1 MTSRRTPLA
10 LGALLTLAAGCSK
23 PAPAAKP
30 PAAVTVAT
38 VERREAPYVV
48 VANGVVEPMRTVAVQ
63 SQVTG
68 VLTAVHFAEG
78 DEVRAGQPLFTIDP
92 RPYAAALRQ
101 ARAVLARDEAQAES
115 ARREA
120 ERFAALVQKDYVT
133 RSQADQSAANA
144 AALRAMLE
152 ADRAAVEA
160 ARLDLENASIRAPV
174 SGKTGGLLVREGN
187 LVRPGTGAPL
197 VVINQIRPTL
207 VRFSVSER
215 DFPVVQRYAA
225 DTALSVSV
233 VPARADAAPAAAP
246 VTGTLS
252 FVDNGIDTTTGT
264 VTLKARFEN
273 AARSLWPGQFVQV
286 SLRLFVQPDAV
297 LVPGEAVQT
306 GQEGTFVFVVD
317 DKSKA
322 LMRPVTAGRPV
333 GRHVLIEKGLKGGER
348 VVVDGQA
355 RIAPGAT
362 VEVRAAP
369 AAPATPAAAPA
380 VATRPEATP

>member
-1 MTSRRTPLA
+1 MTSRRLPLA
-10 LGALLTLAAGCSK
+10 LAALPAALLAAAGCSK

-30 PAAVTVAT
+30 PAAVLVAT
-38 VERREAPYVV
+38 AERHAAPYVV
-48 VANGVVEPMRTVAVQ
+48 VANGVVEPMRSVAVQ

-68 VLTAVHFAEG
+68 VLTGVHFAEG

-133 RSQADQSAANA
+133 RSQADQAAANA
-144 AALRAMLE
+144 AALRAVLE
-152 ADRAAVEA
+152 ADRAAVQA
-160 ARLDLENASIRAPV
+160 AQLDLDNASIRAPV
-174 SGKTGGLLVREGN
+174 AGRTGGLLVREGN

-215 DFPVVQRYAA
+215 DFPMVQRHAA
-225 DTALSVSV
+225 GKPLPVRVT
-233 VPARADAAPAAAP
+233 PGRADAAPIEG
-246 VTGTLS
+246 VLS

-264 VTLKARFEN
+264 VTLKARFAN
-273 AARSLWPGQFVQV
+273 DARSLWPGQFVQV
-286 SLRLFVQPDAV
+286 SLELFVQPDAV

-317 DKSKA
+317 DRSKA
-322 LMRPVTAGRPV
+322 LMRPVVAGRAV
-333 GRHVLIEKGLKGGER
+333 GRQVLIEQGLKGGER

-369 AAPATPAAAPA
+369 AVAAGATK
-380 VATRPEATP
+380 PEGTP

>member
-1 MTSRRTPLA
+1 MTSRSLSPR
-10 LGALLTLAAGCSK
+10 LGALAVLVAAAGCSK

-38 VERREAPYVV
+38 VARREAPYVV

-78 DEVRAGQPLFTIDP
+78 EEVRAGQPLFTIDP

-120 ERFAALVQKDYVT
+120 DRFAALVQKDYVT
-133 RSQADQSAANA
+133 RSQADQAAANA
-144 AALRAMLE
+144 AALRAVLE

-174 SGKTGGLLVREGN
+174 AGKTGGLLVREGN

-225 DTALSVSV
+225 DSALHVQAT
-233 VPARADAAPAAAP
+233 PAQGGAAP
-246 VTGTLS
+246 VEGTLS

-264 VTLKARFEN
+264 VTLKARFDN

-297 LVPGEAVQT
+297 LVPGEAVMT

-333 GRHVLIEKGLKGGER
+333 GRDVLIEKGLKGGER

-362 VEVRAAP
+362 VEVR
-369 AAPATPAAAPA
+369 TAPA
-380 VATRPEATP
+380 VAARTETPAKPEARP

>member
-1 MTSRRTPLA
+1 MTSRRIPLVLSA
-10 LGALLTLAAGCSK
+10 LPAALLSAAGCSK

-30 PAAVTVAT
+30 PAAVAVAT
-38 VERREAPYVV
+38 AERRAAPYVV

-63 SQVTG
+63 SQVSG

-133 RSQADQSAANA
+133 RSQADQAAANA

-152 ADRAAVEA
+152 ADRGAVQAAQ
-160 ARLDLENASIRAPV
+160 LDLDNASIRAPV
-174 SGKTGGLLVREGN
+174 AGKTGGLLVREGN
-187 LVRPGTGAPL
+187 LVRPGATAPL

-207 VRFSVSER
+207 VRFAVSER
-215 DFPVVQRYAA
+215 DFPIVQRYAA
-225 DTALSVSV
+225 GRSLPVRVERSQ
-233 VPARADAAPAAAP
+233 ADAAPIE
-246 VTGTLS
+246 GTLS

-264 VTLKARFEN
+264 VTLKARFDN

-286 SLRLFVQPDAV
+286 SLELFVQPDAV

-317 DKSKA
+317 EKSKA
-322 LMRPVTAGRPV
+322 LMRPVVAGRAV
-333 GRHVLIEKGLKGGER
+333 GRQVLIEKGLRGGER

-369 AAPATPAAAPA
+369 APASPAPASPA
-380 VATRPEATP
+380 VAARPEAIP

>member
-1 MTSRRTPLA
+1 MTFRNAAPLA
-10 LGALLTLAAGCSK
+10 LLLVSAACSK

-38 VERREAPYVV
+38 VERHAAPYVV

-63 SQVTG
+63 SQVAG
-68 VLTAVHFAEG
+68 VLTGVHFAEG
-78 DEVRAGQPLFTIDP
+78 DEVRVGQPLFTIDP

-115 ARREA
+115 ATREA
-120 ERFAALVQKDYVT
+120 DRFAALVSKDYVT

-144 AALRAMLE
+144 AALRAVLE
-152 ADRAAVEA
+152 ADRAAVDA
-160 ARLDLENASIRAPV
+160 ARLDLDNASIRAPV
-174 SGKTGGLLVREGN
+174 GGKTGGLLVREGTV
-187 LVRPGTGAPL
+187 VRPGTTSPL

-207 VRFSVSER
+207 VRFAVSER
-215 DFPVVQRYAA
+215 DFPIVQKYAA
-225 DTALSVSV
+225 SRPLPVQV
-233 VPARADAAPAAAP
+233 VPARAGDLPIQG
-246 VTGTLS
+246 VLN

-264 VTLKARFEN
+264 VTLKARFDN
-273 AARSLWPGQFVQV
+273 GARSLWPGQFVQV
-286 SLRLFVQPDAV
+286 SLELFVQPDAV
-297 LVPGEAVQT
+297 LVPGEAVLT

-322 LMRPVTAGRPV
+322 VMRPVVAGRAV
-333 GRHVLIEKGLKGGER
+333 GRQVLIERGLGGGER

-369 AAPATPAAAPA
+369 AVAARAEGTP
-380 VATRPEATP
+380 